1 MFGSIRNKREKR
13 EINNREKERNE
24 RRKTR
29 GKGETNGT
37 VTKKKM

>member
-29 GKGETNGT
+29 EGETNGT
-37 VTKKKM
+37 VNKKKM